1 MSTEF
6 ENLYLIDSFKNIVK
20 SKKIE
25 VCSKFISNENL
36 LYEKKSQRI
45 FSRIF
50 FLTKNEDSFEAL
62 LCLRCRVSEPI
73 KNAIT
78 RLYKKHSA
86 IYEIDYL
93 KMMSYVLD
101 DYGQT
106 NLKNFNNSQ
115 KEKINKKVFKWSNII
130 KVDKNKLRPF
140 GVRVL
145 LDFNE
150 QLSNL
155 DTWTFHKVRSN
166 SELKSYLQSFGL
178 SSHGNWSLISDQS
191 FSRTRE
197 AWRLYGDS
205 SINNNDLETLHKS
218 YVENY
223 KKAKAEYRKKK
234 KTIMGWNP
242 DFEFLQSLK
251 PKQKNDEN
259 LNKIAASIRKL
270 LSVAKGAPQNF
281 RQLEGL
287 TNEELIKNRVYAE
300 PLDLESDTEERV
312 INLIRIAVTKTSFE
326 VLTDVLQSEKVK
338 WKNDDNKKLAW
349 KFYSDGLSQ
358 REIAKRC
365 NHKQGWVSKLIKE
378 KIIIERISLL
388 AAVKLKDYVEF
399 ESLKND
405 PNKIDNLIMQL
416 KDYLIARQPDSDIS
430 ILKNVL
436 KEVLNK

>member
-25 VCSKFISNENL
+25 ACSKFISNENL
-36 LYEKKSQRI
+36 LYEKNSKRI

-62 LCLRCRVSEPI
+62 LCLRCRVSNPI

-106 NLKNFNNSQ
+106 NLTNFKNSQ
-115 KEKINKKVFKWSNII
+115 NEKINKKILKWSNVI
-130 KVDKNKLRPF
+130 KVDKNKLYPF

-145 LDFNE
+145 LDFNME
-150 QLSNL
+150 LSNL

-178 SSHGNWSLISDQS
+178 SFHGNWSLISDQS

-197 AWRLYGDS
+197 AWRLYGDG

-223 KKAKAEYRKKK
+223 KKAKAEYRKRK

-251 PKQKNDEN
+251 PKQKNYEN
-259 LNKIAASIRKL
+259 LNKIAASIRNF
-270 LSVAKGAPQNF
+270 LSVAKGASPKS

-287 TNEELIKNRVYAE
+287 TNEELIINRVYTE
-300 PLDLESDTEERV
+300 PLDLESDPKERV
-312 INLIRIAVTKTSFE
+312 INLIRITVKKASFE
-326 VLTDVLQSEKVK
+326 ILTDVLQSEKVK

-416 KDYLIARQPDSDIS
+416 QDYLIARQPDSDIS

-436 KEVLNK
+436 KEVINK